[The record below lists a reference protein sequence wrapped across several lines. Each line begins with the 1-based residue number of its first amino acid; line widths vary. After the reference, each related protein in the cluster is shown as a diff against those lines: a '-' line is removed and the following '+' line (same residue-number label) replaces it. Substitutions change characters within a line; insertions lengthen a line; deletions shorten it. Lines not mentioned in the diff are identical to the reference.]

1 MTVIRP
7 SSISGINS
15 ITANGGDINLFRADG
30 TKADVPIVNNI
41 TAGVVTATKFVGPIE
56 GNVTGNLSGGTI
68 NATSGTITGNLG
80 VGGVLTYED
89 VTNIDSVGIIT
100 ARSTVS
106 IADSI
111 IHTGDTNTSLRFPA
125 ADTITAETGGSERV
139 RITSG
144 GSVLVGKT
152 NTSLTTDGIRVDS
165 NAAMITASSTSTNQ
179 ATANGGSLYLINSS
193 ATDNNFSHIGG
204 YNSNGLVT
212 SQINFVNTSHSSRTG
227 DISFRTHDGSSMP
240 ERMRISSQGYVTKPN
255 TPVFHAYGNNS
266 WTQYTGSDN
275 LIKLLNSECNIG
287 GHYKQSGTDEGKFVV
302 PVNGTYYFYTT
313 IYSGRSDNGQTDN
326 NDYLAIYFYED
337 GNNLANKG
345 GHHIR
350 HYYNEGDRDSTS
362 SMSYIRTCTAG
373 EKFYVSITCNG
384 TGYQVYGGHSAFG
397 GYLIG

>member
-7 SSISGINS
+7 NSISGINS
-15 ITANGGDINLFRADG
+15 ITGFGGDINLFRADG

-41 TAGVVTATKFVGPIE
+41 TAGVVTATKFIGPIE
-56 GNVTGNLSGGTI
+56 ATTGTFS
-68 NATSGTITGNLG
+68 GNLG

-89 VTNIDSVGIIT
+89 VTNIDSVGVIT

-125 ADTITAETGGSERV
+125 ADTITAETGGSERF
-139 RITSG
+139 RITSAG
-144 GSVLVGKT
+144 RIGINETSPNATLHIKSPDAANNRLELVHQNDAANEQNQITFKNNTTQTAYIVSGK
-152 NTSLTTDGIRVDS
+152 
-165 NAAMITASSTSTNQ
+165 
-179 ATANGGSLYLINSS
+179 
-193 ATDNNFSHIGG
+193 
-204 YNSNGLVT
+204 
-212 SQINFVNTSHSSRTG
+212 
-227 DISFRTHDGSSMP
+227 DGSNNNIGLSFGTGNTV
-240 ERMRISSQGYVTKPN
+240 RMNIDASGNVTKPN
-255 TPVFHAYGNNS
+255 QPAFHAYGNNS
-266 WTQYTGSDN
+266 WTQYTGADN
-275 LIKLLNSECNIG
+275 TIKLLNSECNIG

-313 IYSGRSDNGQTDN
+313 IYSGRTDNSQTDN

-373 EKFYVSITCNG
+373 EKFYVSVTCNG
-384 TGYQVYGGHSAFG
+384 TGYRVYGGHSAFG